1 MKLSP
6 VKFILSKHAQE
17 ELVRRKIPIQVL
29 ELILDSP
36 EDIIEEDG
44 LKVYQGRFTSNDK
57 VYLIR
62 VYVNDS
68 IEPNKIVTLYFTSKL
83 NKYWRLNNGRKI

>member
-1 MKLSP
+1 M
-6 VKFILSKHAQE
+6 KFILSQHAQE
-17 ELVRRKIPIQVL
+17 ELARRKIPIQVL

-44 LKVYQGRFTSNDK
+44 LKVYLGRFTNNNK

-62 VYVNDS
+62 VHVNDL
-68 IEPNKIVTLYFTSKL
+68 IEPNKIVTVYFTSKL